1 MSYLNICAQ
10 WPERKRRLP
19 IMNSELKLGRSVI
32 RAEPSQSDALARV
45 LSRALYDEPKFRY
58 ILPDDEDR
66 LALLPAFFRASIRA
80 SQLYGEIH
88 TTPGGDGAA
97 LWIAPRQ
104 TVIPA
109 SMVHTGSL
117 SMPFRLGWA
126 NFRRCRDL
134 EERLDVVHQRLIAGP
149 HWYLMALGVEPSK
162 QGKGIGE
169 ALLEPVLSR
178 ADSQGSP
185 CYVETCNE
193 RNLPFYK
200 RHGFQIAGGG
210 NIPGGPDFWT
220 MIRKPG

>member
-10 WPERKRRLP
+10 WPA
-19 IMNSELKLGRSVI
+19 I
-32 RAEPSQSDALARV
+32 RAEPSQSDALATV
-45 LSRALYDEPKFRY
+45 LSRAFCDGPEFRY
-58 ILPDDEDR
+58 IMPDDEDR
-66 LALLPAFFRASIRA
+66 LALLPEVFCASIRA

-104 TVIPA
+104 TVTPA
-109 SMVHTGSL
+109 RMVRTE
-117 SMPFRLGWA
+117 RW
-126 NFRRCRDL
+126 RDL
-134 EERLDVVHQRLIAGP
+134 EERLHDVHQRLIAGP

-169 ALLEPVLSR
+169 ALIEPVLSR
-178 ADSQGSP
+178 ADGEGSP
-185 CYVETCNE
+185 CYLETFNE
-193 RNLPFYK
+193 RSLPFYK